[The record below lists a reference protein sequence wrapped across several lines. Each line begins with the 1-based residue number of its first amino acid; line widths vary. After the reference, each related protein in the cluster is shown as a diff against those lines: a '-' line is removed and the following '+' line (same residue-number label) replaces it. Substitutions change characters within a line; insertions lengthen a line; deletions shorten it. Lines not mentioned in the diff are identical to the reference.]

1 MPMAKIYI
9 CGRCGY
15 RSHHKS
21 RCHSC
26 GFMLEDECGK
36 CYSAKGNCVCKFH
49 GVFAGGRKISSRK
62 KVSAAAAKKKKRKI
76 KGRK

>member
-1 MPMAKIYI
+1 MVKQLVKLYM

-15 RSHHKS
+15 RSHHRM

-26 GFMLEDECGK
+26 GFMLEEECGK

-49 GVFAGGRKISSRK
+49 GAFVGGKKIRK
-62 KVSAAAAKKKKRKI
+62 KASAAAAKKKRSKGKKRK
-76 KGRK
+76 